1 MLGDERLWDPIA
13 LMCPL
18 SLFLVPWH
26 HGVAQTGNTKT
37 NTSAFPFTPQDSWL
51 QTLSILP
58 PGYST
63 WILTCA
69 PSSITPSTLTHPSCL
84 PTEIS
89 DCSPGCLINSPDP

>member
-1 MLGDERLWDPIA
+1 MLGDKRLWDPIA

-26 HGVAQTGNTKT
+26 HWVAQTGNIKIY
-37 NTSAFPFTPQDSWL
+37 TSAIPFTPQVSWL

-63 WILTCA
+63 WILTYA
-69 PSSITPSTLTHPSCL
+69 PSSITASTLTHSSYL
-84 PTEIS
+84 PT
-89 DCSPGCLINSPDP
+89 